1 MKYCIIWTI
10 FYTTYSYYLDY
21 SNCSF
26 IMIFCDKDLHFFVLF
41 YHVINCWMTFRCIVF

>member
-10 FYTTYSYYLDY
+10 FYMTYSYYLDY

-26 IMIFCDKDLHFFVLF
+26 IMIF
-41 YHVINCWMTFRCIVF
+41 VIRIYTLLYYFIML